1 MDEELKDFTFSTGL
15 HPWPRDMDLTSG
27 VFRNWLSELKQ
38 LAIPHPVQKIHEG
51 PKKET

>member
-1 MDEELKDFTFSTGL
+1 MDEEPKDFTFSTGL
-15 HPWPRDMDLTSG
+15 HAWPRDMDLTSG